1 MCYSDGLTVE
11 FLSTKS
17 LQEQVGRAKP
27 AFDQLELDFT
37 KGHRSRSFP
46 VQKLLEPLAIFLISL
61 IIFVGSA
68 FAPPALFDD
77 ADSAHAE
84 VAREMVET
92 GDPVT
97 LRMDGIKYYE
107 KAPLMYWMIALSF
120 STLAVTELA
129 ARLPIA
135 LSAVLAVMIV
145 WALARR
151 MFGGRAGFYSAL
163 AFATSVGTF
172 LFTRI
177 LIPDILLT
185 ALITAAL
192 YFFISGIESESKRP
206 YLGFYVACGL
216 AFLTKSMI
224 GVIFPASIVFLF
236 LLASGRCD
244 ELKRMR
250 IIEGA
255 TIFLLI
261 VAPWHVLAAIRNEHF
276 LWFHFINEQVYRYLG
291 KRYPKDYDTVPLL
304 VFYGLHALWIFPWTF
319 FLPYSLAYLPR
330 RARGLRHDQAMTL
343 LLLIWIA
350 VIIGFF
356 SFSTRQEYYTLPAL
370 PALAVLS
377 GRVLADIERATSR
390 QLSLHNSAAIK
401 CAEIAHWSLACMGL
415 AALASAIAIL
425 VTVKGV
431 KISGDISETLTKNPD
446 YYALSLG
453 HIFDL
458 TPASF
463 AALRGP
469 VLGTGLALSLGSLLS
484 LIFHRRKKTLASVLA
499 LAAMMIITFYWAR
512 EAMKVFDPYMSSK
525 ALAMDVLGEFKPGEL
540 IVINGEYESGST
552 MNFYTRQPVYMLNGR
567 SANLWFGSYLPGA
580 PKRFFDDSEFKSL
593 WGGQRRVY
601 LHTDATLAEQI
612 RELVKPVPVYQYSQ
626 SGGKLILSNR
636 PASDRASK

>member
-1 MCYSDGLTVE
+1 LV
-11 FLSTKS
+11 
-17 LQEQVGRAKP
+17 KP
-27 AFDQLELDFT
+27 AFDQLEFDSAESRRLSVT
-37 KGHRSRSFP
+37 HRKHWSFLL
-46 VQKLLEPLAIFLISL
+46 QKLIEPLLLLLISL
-61 IIFVGSA
+61 AIFVGSA
-68 FAPPALFDD
+68 LAPPALLDD

-92 GDPVT
+92 GDWVT

-120 STLAVTELA
+120 STLAVNELA

-135 LSAVLAVMIV
+135 LSAVLAVMMV

-151 MFGGRAGFYSAL
+151 MFGTRAGFYSGL
-163 AFATSVGTF
+163 AFATSVGVF

-185 ALITAAL
+185 ALITASI
-192 YFFISGIESESKRP
+192 YFFIIGIESKSKRP
-206 YLGFYVACGL
+206 YIGFSVACGL

-224 GVIFPASIVFLF
+224 GVIFPVSIVFLF
-236 LLASGRCD
+236 LLASNRLGEIR
-244 ELKRMR
+244 RMR
-250 IIEGA
+250 LIEGA
-255 TIFLLI
+255 VIFLAI

-276 LWFHFINEQVYRYLG
+276 LWFHFINEQVFRYLG

-319 FLPYSLAYLPR
+319 FLPSALAYFPR
-330 RARGLRHDQAMTL
+330 RLRGLRHDQAMTL
-343 LLLIWIA
+343 LLLIWIV

-356 SFSTRQEYYTLPAL
+356 SFSTRQEYYMLPVL

-377 GRVLADIERATSR
+377 GRVLADIERAMAR
-390 QLSLHNSAAIK
+390 QLNSQGVDMIRWVK
-401 CAEIAHWSLACMGL
+401 LAHWALACVGF

-425 VTVKGV
+425 ITIRGVT
-431 KISGDISETLTKNPD
+431 ISGDISETLTKNPD

-458 TPASF
+458 TPTSF
-463 AALRGP
+463 ALLRGP
-469 VLGTGLALSLGSLLS
+469 LLGTGLALFSGSLLA
-484 LIFHRRKKTLASVLA
+484 LVLHYRKKMFASSLAI
-499 LAAMMIITFYWAR
+499 AAMMLVVFYCAR

-525 ALAMDVLGEFKPGEL
+525 ALAMDVLREFKPGEL

-580 PKRFFDDSEFKSL
+580 PKRFFTEAEFKSL
-593 WGGQRRVY
+593 WSAEQRIY
-601 LHTDATLAEQI
+601 LHTDASLAEQI
-612 RELVKPVPVYQYSQ
+612 KDLVSPAPVYQYSQ

-636 PASDRASK
+636 PPGSQK